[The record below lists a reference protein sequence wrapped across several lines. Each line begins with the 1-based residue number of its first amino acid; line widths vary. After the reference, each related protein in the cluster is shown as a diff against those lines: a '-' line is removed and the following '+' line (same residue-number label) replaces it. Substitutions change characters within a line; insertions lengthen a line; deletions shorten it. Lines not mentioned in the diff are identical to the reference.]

1 MIVAW
6 KTILRDLT
14 GKELT
19 AENQESLT
27 LEKLAINAL
36 SQMTESD
43 GVLSGAEKYSLGEL
57 AFKIYTEPDSE
68 FSEEEISKIK
78 LRVGF
83 LYTPIAVYQV
93 YKLLS

>member
-1 MIVAW
+1 MIVSW
-6 KTILRDLT
+6 KTVLTDLM
-14 GKELT
+14 GKSLT

-27 LEKLAINAL
+27 LEKIAINAL

-43 GVLSGAEKYSLGEL
+43 GVLDGEEKYRLGAL
-57 AFKIYTEPDSE
+57 AFKIYTEPDSD
-68 FSEEEISKIK
+68 FSEEEIAKIK